1 MHSRKRVLAVVG
13 EGLPPI
19 GVARPSPSFASSFRS
34 KLRYPLPAR
43 GEGQGETRLAYETIL
58 TERSGG
64 VLMITLNRP
73 ERLNAA
79 SIQLADEFRAALYDL
94 GDARAVLI
102 TGAGKGF
109 CSGADLAAR
118 GEADAITSKG
128 GSHQALQNHYNPLVS
143 QILRLPVPVV
153 TAVNGPAAGVGC
165 SIALAGDFVI
175 AARSAYFLQAFVNI
189 GLVPDG
195 GSTWLLARAI
205 GRARATRMMML
216 GEKISAEHAE
226 EWGLIYKAA
235 QDDSFMAEAR
245 ELAER
250 LAAGPTLAYA
260 TMKRNIATALD
271 GTINDVFLAEAEGQ
285 RLAGASADAMEGGM
299 AFIQKR
305 KPNFAGK

>member
-1 MHSRKRVLAVVG
+1 MSD
-13 EGLPPI
+13 
-19 GVARPSPSFASSFRS
+19 
-34 KLRYPLPAR
+34 
-43 GEGQGETRLAYETIL
+43 YETIL
-58 TERSGG
+58 ATRDGG
-64 VLMITLNRP
+64 VLTITLNRP

-79 SIQLADEFRAALYDL
+79 SIELADELRAALYDL

-118 GEADAITSKG
+118 GEANAITSKG

-175 AARSAYFLQAFVNI
+175 ASRSAYFLQAFVNI

-195 GSTWLLARAI
+195 GSTWLLTRAI

-216 GEKISAEHAE
+216 GEKISASRAE
-226 EWGLIYKAA
+226 EWGLIYKTVEDAA
-235 QDDSFMAEAR
+235 LMDEANALAQK
-245 ELAER
+245 LAE
-250 LAAGPTLAYA
+250 GPTLAYA

-285 RLAGASADAMEGGM
+285 RLAGASADAIEGGV
-299 AFIQKR
+299 AFLQKR
-305 KPNFAGK
+305 RAQFQGR

>member
-1 MHSRKRVLAVVG
+1 MSN
-13 EGLPPI
+13 
-19 GVARPSPSFASSFRS
+19 
-34 KLRYPLPAR
+34 
-43 GEGQGETRLAYETIL
+43 YETIL
-58 TERSGG
+58 ATRDGG
-64 VLMITLNRP
+64 VLTITLNRP

-79 SIQLADEFRAALYDL
+79 SIELADELRAALYDL

-118 GEADAITSKG
+118 GEANAITSKG

-175 AARSAYFLQAFVNI
+175 ASRSAYFLQAFVNI

-195 GSTWLLARAI
+195 GSTWLLTRAI

-216 GEKISAEHAE
+216 GEKISASQAE
-226 EWGLIYKAA
+226 EWGLIYKTVEDAA
-235 QDDSFMAEAR
+235 LMDEANALAHK
-245 ELAER
+245 LAE
-250 LAAGPTLAYA
+250 GPTLAYA

-285 RLAGASADAMEGGM
+285 RLAGASADAMEGGV
-299 AFIQKR
+299 AFLQKR
-305 KPNFAGK
+305 RAQFQGR